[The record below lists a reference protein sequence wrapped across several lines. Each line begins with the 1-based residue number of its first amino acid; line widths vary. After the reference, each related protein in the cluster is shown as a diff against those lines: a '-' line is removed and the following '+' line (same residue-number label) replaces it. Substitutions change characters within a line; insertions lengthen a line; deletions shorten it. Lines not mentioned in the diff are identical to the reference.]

1 MFVTE
6 RKEIVCTPFYLPL
19 HHSVHTVGIS
29 AMFHSLQPTSSLG
42 VGKHE
47 QDNLLS
53 SANADWDGKFNCI
66 LKNVLFHP
74 QVGPSKIFQ
83 LINSSVFELHI
94 ASGIF
99 CWFCLRSPKGTHTNI
114 QRDVSVRYRASTVI
128 PLRMQR
134 ENNDSELILTWEME
148 ISPSPRHL
156 SWQSENTVK
165 YLQ

>member
-1 MFVTE
+1 MIFVTE

-66 LKNVLFHP
+66 FKKMFYSIHKSAPVKYFNLLTLPYLK
-74 QVGPSKIFQ
+74 K
-83 LINSSVFELHI
+83 SVFELHT
-94 ASGIF
+94 AAGIF
-99 CWFCLRSPKGTHTNI
+99 CWFCLRSPKGTRTNI

-134 ENNDSELILTWEME
+134 ENNDSELILT
-148 ISPSPRHL
+148 
-156 SWQSENTVK
+156 
-165 YLQ
+165 